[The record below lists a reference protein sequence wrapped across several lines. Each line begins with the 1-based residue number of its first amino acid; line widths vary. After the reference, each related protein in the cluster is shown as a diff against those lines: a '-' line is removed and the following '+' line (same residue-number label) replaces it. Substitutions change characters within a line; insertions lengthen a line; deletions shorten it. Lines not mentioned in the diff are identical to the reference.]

1 MMKKIILLL
10 LGTYSLGIQ
19 AQNFGKINAMLDR
32 LEERRGI
39 NQNLSDV
46 SLEGK
51 KFFSVTDFEDHTERQ
66 FIIFEPAGKISYI
79 EIFDDKTNNQISSNV
94 FSGTMLRSEAG
105 VISIRANQLEGEKI
119 PIPITKALQLNR
131 IKNILY
137 LIDVNNKTRWI
148 EEKK

>member
-119 PIPITKALQLNR
+119 PIPITKTLRLNR